1 MASKNGTNGSTT
13 SEAKSATKPKKK
25 VSVYSPGT
33 NGESLQETIDA
44 KYLLEILTKVK
55 NGNFNVRMP
64 IDQTGLNG
72 KICDT
77 LNDIIS
83 LNNKMMQEFKF
94 LRMPVTVS
102 YLDNVILRKL

>member
-13 SEAKSATKPKKK
+13 TLVKSASKRSKK
-25 VSVYSPGT
+25 VAAYSPGN
-33 NGESLQETIDA
+33 NGESLQESIDA

-72 KICDT
+72 KD
-77 LNDIIS
+77 
-83 LNNKMMQEFKF
+83 
-94 LRMPVTVS
+94 LRHAE
-102 YLDNVILRKL
+102 